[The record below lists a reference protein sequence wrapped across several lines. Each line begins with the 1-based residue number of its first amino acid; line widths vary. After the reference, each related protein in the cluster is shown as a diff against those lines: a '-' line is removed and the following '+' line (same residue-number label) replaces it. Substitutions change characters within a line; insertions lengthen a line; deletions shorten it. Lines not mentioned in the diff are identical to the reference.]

1 MQAPASG
8 AARSRQRGRRLSAV
22 RAPAGERAG
31 AVRGRAAGGGLQVD
45 DGLHAARAAPALQ
58 ALDAL
63 HQREQV
69 QRGRPRVGRAA
80 RRRRPLRQQEQVV
93 AAAAVPARPA
103 PYIAPRAG
111 GGSAAPSVW
120 TCGCALWATGK

>member
-31 AVRGRAAGGGLQVD
+31 AVRGRAAGAGLQAD

-69 QRGRPRVGRAA
+69 QRGRPRLGGAA
-80 RRRRPLRQQEQVV
+80 RGRRPLRQQEQVV

-103 PYIAPRAG
+103 PLLAG

-120 TCGCALWATGK
+120 TCGCALRATG